1 MVSDYAMTKR
11 FRGARLHL
19 AMQNPVGAS
28 LLAKGPY
35 QATSILNDPPY
46 SRAGSLP
53 HWYGV
58 YACDIGA
65 TVRFILS
72 G

>member
-1 MVSDYAMTKR
+1 MVSDYAMTNA

-28 LLAKGPY
+28 LLAKGPCQSKSLFMTNRIRE
-35 QATSILNDPPY
+35 QARSHIGMAL
-46 SRAGSLP
+46 R
-53 HWYGV
+53 
-58 YACDIGA
+58 ACDIGA
-65 TVRFILS
+65 TVRRILS